1 MFTIK
6 TGLFELALLHDVS
19 CIPLDILLHKEQRTV
34 TQETVYSN
42 ERCLYT

>member
-19 CIPLDILLHKEQRTV
+19 CIPLDILLHKEQ
-34 TQETVYSN
+34 ETVYSN